1 MFEVT
6 GQASENNLIVQKKVD
21 RLRTFPHFLDFE
33 NTQLS
38 FKPVV
43 ISESCRSYQFP
54 PRCSATDQGPQKS
67 QLSVE
72 CASVTWDL
80 EDFTNH
86 DLDIFRSS
94 QKEMYLWM

>member
-1 MFEVT
+1 VFEVT

-43 ISESCRSYQFP
+43 IFRKLPQLP
-54 PRCSATDQGPQKS
+54 VPAT
-67 QLSVE
+67 L
-72 CASVTWDL
+72 
-80 EDFTNH
+80 
-86 DLDIFRSS
+86 
-94 QKEMYLWM
+94 